1 MSESALPPTDQERGS
16 AIPAEGLQSPSV
28 QPGAV
33 PISGAQLLGP
43 FGVSLGA
50 PGLAVQQLQ
59 LWQGQFPPPDAV
71 EHYEQLL
78 PGVFDRIVRMAEEQS
93 AASISGTTE
102 ARKLLQSDT
111 ARGQWLG
118 WSLAVLAI
126 ASAVLLGMTNHP
138 AVATVLVA
146 VPVMSVAVALI
157 NGVRFGQA
165 KGKASAPP
173 TAPAPSQST
182 PPKP

>member
-1 MSESALPPTDQERGS
+1 MSETPPPSTDGGGG
-16 AIPAEGLQSPSV
+16 APAPTAAPPL

-33 PISGAQLLGP
+33 PISGAQILAP

-50 PGLAVQQLQ
+50 PGLAVQQVQ
-59 LWQGQFPPPDAV
+59 LWQGQFPPPEAV
-71 EHYEQLL
+71 AHYEQLL
-78 PGVFDRIVRMAEEQS
+78 PGVFDRIVGMAEQQA
-93 AASISGTTE
+93 AASISGTAE
-102 ARKLLQSDT
+102 ARRLLRDDT

-146 VPVMSVAVALI
+146 VPVMSVAIALI
-157 NGVRFGQA
+157 NGVRLGRA
-165 KGKASAPP
+165 KPKAGDAPP
-173 TAPAPSQST
+173 PPPARSPTA
-182 PPKP
+182 